1 MGLLGRRAGRPLVM
15 PSSTDHAG
23 KVTTSG
29 EAGKN
34 LCGYSAV
41 VTELL
46 KSCWRWWV
54 GREKGAG
61 WKARLLYKELCAT
74 LGLFSLHGWKRGAQ
88 PYLLKDRGR
97 SAHKS
102 NAKLPFTLVHIILR
116 FCICTQGNSE
126 QNTVTPMALTEFP
139 GDIFST
145 CHSTEMKPH
154 EVVHLSLFVPNNLK
168 FHFNFCSVGTF
179 H

>member
-1 MGLLGRRAGRPLVM
+1 MVIVLWSLNSRRVADAGGWAEKREL
-15 PSSTDHAG
+15 AG
-23 KVTTSG
+23 KHVYFT
-29 EAGKN
+29 
-34 LCGYSAV
+34 
-41 VTELL
+41 
-46 KSCWRWWV
+46 KSFVQLW
-54 GREKGAG
+54 A
-61 WKARLLYKELCAT
+61 
-74 LGLFSLHGWKRGAQ
+74 LFSLHGWKRGAQ

-97 SAHKS
+97 YAHKS

-126 QNTVTPMALTEFP
+126 QNAVTPMALTEFP

-145 CHSTEMKPH
+145 CHNTEMKPH
-154 EVVHLSLFVPNNLK
+154 EVVHLSLFVPDNLK